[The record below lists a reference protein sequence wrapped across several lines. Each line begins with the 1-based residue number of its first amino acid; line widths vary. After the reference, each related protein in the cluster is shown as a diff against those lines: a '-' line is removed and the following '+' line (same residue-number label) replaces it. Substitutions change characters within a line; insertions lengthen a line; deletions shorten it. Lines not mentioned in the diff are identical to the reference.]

1 MFPKILQERRRFLEQ
16 LRSSFESCIHLTK
29 CEAKALRR
37 RTLWDMVY
45 LRLNCDFTHLVSPAL
60 SDIGSSGILSQH
72 ARTLLNRGGGGDH
85 PSSWC
90 DVSWIIYMS
99 NLTSDQTDTALSSA
113 KSLEVRDRGKD
124 TWIIHHIISFSDVL
138 PFSYFSMLTPWTFYR
153 LPMDEFSSIF
163 FLLFTLWHSVPLRTR
178 SRVKKI

>member
-16 LRSSFESCIHLTK
+16 LRSSFKSCIHLTK

-60 SDIGSSGILSQH
+60 SDIGSRGILSQH
-72 ARTLLNRGGGGDH
+72 ATTLLNREGGES
-85 PSSWC
+85 PKLLMWC
-90 DVSWIIYMS
+90 VLNHLYVQFDFRPDRYCTFFSKIIRSQGQREGHMDYTPHYQFFRRVALQLFLYVDSLNLLQASNGWIF
-99 NLTSDQTDTALSSA
+99 
-113 KSLEVRDRGKD
+113 K
-124 TWIIHHIISFSDVL
+124 H
-138 PFSYFSMLTPWTFYR
+138 
-153 LPMDEFSSIF
+153 F